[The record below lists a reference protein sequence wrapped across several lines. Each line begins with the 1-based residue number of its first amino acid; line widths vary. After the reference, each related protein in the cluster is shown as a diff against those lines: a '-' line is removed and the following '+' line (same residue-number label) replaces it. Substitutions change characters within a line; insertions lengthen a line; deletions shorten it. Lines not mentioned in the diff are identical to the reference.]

1 MQHSVSKTRYDIF
14 HYNYIFSSGDK
25 TSKPRKRKRR
35 SEVTPQGEPP
45 KKVQI
50 RQIQRQAKAIRN
62 DADSDAIQLAAAQD
76 FKKRGLMD
84 AYYVSKV
91 DISFRVFRQ

>member
-1 MQHSVSKTRYDIF
+1 M
-14 HYNYIFSSGDK
+14 
-25 TSKPRKRKRR
+25 
-35 SEVTPQGEPP
+35 VTEGEPP

-50 RQIQRQAKAIRN
+50 RQIQKVAKAIRN

-76 FKKRGLMD
+76 FKNRGFMD

-91 DISFRVFRQ
+91 NVTSVWEFSDNKNSRFKSCPI